1 MKKILSLLLVTAAL
15 TLGLAACGGADEET
29 AAKQDKTTETTTAA
43 TGGDFTITAKNWEF
57 SSDKELVIK
66 KGEKVKINLVN
77 KEGVHS
83 ITNDEL
89 GINLT
94 ADKPAEFTADKTG
107 EYELKCSTV
116 CGATEDHEGMKISL
130 KVID

>member
-1 MKKILSLLLVTAAL
+1 MKKILSLLVVSAAL

-29 AAKQDKTTETTTAA
+29 TAKQDQTAETSTAA
-43 TGGDFTITAKNWEF
+43 TGGEFTITAKNWKF
-57 SSDKELVIK
+57 TSDKELVIK
-66 KGEKVKINLVN
+66 KGDKVKINLVN
-77 KEGVHS
+77 KEGVHT
-83 ITNDEL
+83 IKNDEL

-116 CGATEDHEGMKISL
+116 CGAAEDHDAMKIPL